1 MSVKYYEWKCGND
14 IQTKITNR
22 SYGTEQIHCLFSIDE
37 LFLWNRDP
45 KKAIENLHYN
55 KNIIYVLHHLYTRC
69 SSGTKI
75 RKIIPIKICITIK
88 IIISVS
94 FILMDF
100 IVPEEH
106 FVFSQCVEYW
116 WAFHRNAWWIRLI
129 KCCNVFRIKM
139 WQ

>member
-37 LFLWNRDP
+37 MFLWNRDP
-45 KKAIENLHYN
+45 KKINRNFARNKKIIYVLHHLQMRCSSGTKIRKTIPIKNLHYN

-75 RKIIPIKICITIK
+75 RKIIPIKNLHYNKNNNFCL
-88 IIISVS
+88 
-94 FILMDF
+94 F
-100 IVPEEH
+100 H
-106 FVFSQCVEYW
+106 FNVYCSMGTS
-116 WAFHRNAWWIRLI
+116 RL
-129 KCCNVFRIKM
+129 
-139 WQ
+139 